1 MSFEPFR
8 KLTSKTVRLPQ
19 ENIDTDQIIP
29 ARFLT
34 TTERAGMGEGA
45 FADWRYG
52 PDGQKLAG
60 SPLNAGDI
68 DQRKILVAG
77 DNFGCG
83 SSREHAAWALTEF
96 GFRVVISTKMGDI
109 FRSNSLKNGL
119 LTIIVP
125 KDAHQAMMAAPDP
138 EMSVDLEAGEIRFG
152 NHVVPFEV
160 EAFARHCL
168 LEGQDPMGILV
179 GADNDIT
186 AFEEARS

>member
-138 EMSVDLEAGEIRFG
+138 EMNVDLEAGEIRFG